1 MQDCFVSRLI
11 ETDPVFLE
19 KNLSM
24 KCLQTDEGRKLT
36 LVVSARMG

>member
-19 KNLSM
+19 KNLSINR
-24 KCLQTDEGRKLT
+24 LQTDDG
-36 LVVSARMG
+36 G

>member
-11 ETDPVFLE
+11 ETDQVFLE

-24 KCLQTDEGRKLT
+24 KRLQTDDGR
-36 LVVSARMG
+36 